1 MTNFSLSSEQNQN
14 TAAKLARVLADTYV
28 LYTKTQGFHWNVTG
42 PNFHSLHELFEEQYT
57 DLAAAVD
64 MIAERIRGLGS
75 FAPGSLIQL
84 QRMATL
90 SEEQTIPGPV
100 EMIQQLYEGHQ
111 VVQTTIRG
119 VLSTVESNGDA
130 STEDMLIERLRV
142 HEKAAWML
150 RAHLEQPS
158 AAQITVHERDLS
170 LTS

>member
-1 MTNFSLSSEQNQN
+1 MTSFSLSTEQTQN

-42 PNFHSLHELFEEQYT
+42 PNFQALHGLFEEQYR
-57 DLAAAVD
+57 DLAGAVD
-64 MIAERIRGLGS
+64 MIAERIRGLGA
-75 FAPGSLIQL
+75 FAPGSLIQF

-90 SEEQTIPGPV
+90 SEEQSVPGAV

-119 VLSTVESNGDA
+119 VLSTVAETADA

-150 RAHLEQPS
+150 RAHLEQPTQ
-158 AAQITVHERDLS
+158 AQATVHERNLS